1 MASRDASFPVETAPG
16 TASTPGAGG
25 RSEAGYNMVIL
36 MVAVTIL
43 TILTAA
49 ALPMWSHA
57 MQREKEEELIFRGW
71 QYAEAIRLFQQRQG
85 RYPTRLQELIEV
97 HPRSI
102 RKLWTDP
109 MTENGEW
116 GLVFQ
121 GVGATGLPGQAG
133 GAGQTGPNGRPLPG
147 PRAPRGGQ
155 QQTVGPITGV
165 HSLSKDEAIKSMFGE
180 DTYDKWLFTVDRLV
194 GGAAGGTNVA
204 GGGGPAQANPRG
216 GQNAPGAQG
225 ATSAI
230 GPPPA
235 KWIGRPFRPG
245 LSAPQGGGVPGGPG
259 HQVGTG
265 ANGRPVPGSPPGRPG
280 SPGDGSDQ

>member
-1 MASRDASFPVETAPG
+1 MVS
-16 TASTPGAGG
+16 STHSAA
-25 RSEAGYNMVIL
+25 RSSEAGYNMVIL

-43 TILTAA
+43 TIFTAA

-85 RYPTRLQELIEV
+85 RYPTRLKELIEV

-121 GVGATGLPGQAG
+121 GVGATGLPGQADPSGTG
-133 GAGQTGPNGRPLPG
+133 GVGNGGNRGRRLPG
-147 PRAPRGGQ
+147 PRAPRSGEQ
-155 QQTVGPITGV
+155 ETIGPITGV
-165 HSLSKDEAIKSMFGE
+165 HSRSTEESIKTMFGE
-180 DTYDKWLFTVDRLV
+180 DSYGKWLFTVDRLV
-194 GGAAGGTNVA
+194 G
-204 GGGGPAQANPRG
+204 AQGNQSQVG
-216 GQNAPGAQG
+216 FGQGRTAPGQ
-225 ATSAI
+225 TTL
-230 GPPPA
+230 PQV

-245 LSAPQGGGVPGGPG
+245 LEAPQGGGVPGGVP
-259 HQVGTG
+259 QGTDR
-265 ANGRPVPGSPPGRPG
+265 NGRPTPGNAPGVPGRSGAGNP
-280 SPGDGSDQ
+280 SDQ